1 MCVVDVDRDGKIFIE
16 EVSAEMTDF
25 TYDKS
30 VVLEAPPTT
39 KKYPLLKDILVT
51 LFQYTV
57 QTEETEE
64 AGL

>member
-1 MCVVDVDRDGKIFIE
+1 MVDVDRDGKIFIE

-39 KKYPLLKDILVT
+39 KKYPLLKLSAKSYKLT
-51 LFQYTV
+51 PS
-57 QTEETEE
+57 
-64 AGL
+64 GL